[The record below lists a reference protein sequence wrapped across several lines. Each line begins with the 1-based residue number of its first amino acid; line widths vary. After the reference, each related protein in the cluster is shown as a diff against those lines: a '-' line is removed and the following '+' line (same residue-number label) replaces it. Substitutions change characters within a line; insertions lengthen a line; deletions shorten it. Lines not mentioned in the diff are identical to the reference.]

1 MIIVIVRFYRG
12 RGMRMGTKQKGSK
25 RLAAYSLILMTVG
38 YIATFPFLGNI
49 WIDLLHG
56 GFEAGLVGGLA
67 DWFAVTALFR
77 HPLGIPIPHTALL
90 PNNRKR
96 LTEGLV
102 SIIKNDWLSKES
114 IQEKVKHIPFTDKL
128 SVIVRREIRTESF
141 KHILTK
147 TIKNLIEDVNIEKI
161 TPIVKKQL
169 LLVLSHVEVSPL
181 FGILKNKLI
190 QEEVDKKALDHFL
203 VKIETWLMQKHTVVK
218 LGRISTNA
226 LSKIEVSGVRRLA
239 FNSIKTLFTEEKL
252 GQIVQ
257 SILLR
262 AVQNGQREGDSN
274 RRALLTYIK
283 KELHGLEKNNH
294 FIEVVENWKDQLL
307 EKELPD
313 EMISEKLT
321 QLQQQLV
328 QLVEEPKFAE
338 NHAIPMIDQLLENLT
353 KKRSDID
360 QWIQKQ
366 IILLVEENHSV
377 IGDLVKENLNKLDNK
392 TLVDLIENNIGKD
405 LQWIRVNGAFC
416 GFVIGLLLTGIQAV
430 VVLW

>member
-1 MIIVIVRFYRG
+1 
-12 RGMRMGTKQKGSK
+12 MGTKQKGSK
-25 RLAAYSLILMTVG
+25 RIAAYSLILMTVG

-102 SIIKNDWLSKES
+102 SVIKNEWLSKES

-128 SVIVRREIRTESF
+128 SVIVKREIRTESF

-147 TIKNLIEDVNIEKI
+147 TIKNLIEDVQVEKI

-169 LLVLSHVEVSPL
+169 LSALSNVEVAPL
-181 FGILKNKLI
+181 LGIIKTKLI

-203 VKIETWLMQKHTVVK
+203 VKIEAWLMNKHTVMK

-226 LSKIEVSGVRRLA
+226 LTKIEVTGVRKLA

-262 AVQNGQREGDSN
+262 AVQNGQRDGDSN

-283 KELHGLEKNNH
+283 KELHGLGKNND
-294 FIEVVENWKDQLL
+294 FIEVLEKWKDQLL

-313 EMISEKLT
+313 ELITEKLT
-321 QLQQQLV
+321 QLKDQLM
-328 QLVEEPKFAE
+328 QFVEDPEFAE

-353 KKRSDID
+353 EKSSDLD
-360 QWIQKQ
+360 QWIQQQ

-416 GFVIGLLLTGIQAV
+416 GFAIGLVLTGIEAV
-430 VVLW
+430 VVL

>member
-1 MIIVIVRFYRG
+1 
-12 RGMRMGTKQKGSK
+12 MGTKQKGSK
-25 RLAAYSLILMTVG
+25 RIAAYSLILMTVG

-90 PNNRKR
+90 PNNRNR

-102 SIIKNDWLSKES
+102 SVIKNEWLSKES

-128 SVIVRREIRTESF
+128 SVIVKREIRTESF

-147 TIKNLIEDVNIEKI
+147 TIKNLIEDVEVEKI

-169 LLVLSHVEVSPL
+169 LLALSNVEVGPL
-181 FGILKNKLI
+181 LGIIKTKLI
-190 QEEVDKKALDHFL
+190 QEEVDKKTLDHFL
-203 VKIETWLMQKHTVVK
+203 VKVEAWLMNKQTVVK
-218 LGRISTNA
+218 LGRISSNA
-226 LSKIEVSGVRRLA
+226 LTKIEVSGIRKLA

-252 GQIVQ
+252 GQLVQ

-262 AVQNGQREGDSN
+262 AVQNGQRDGDSN

-283 KELHGLEKNNH
+283 KELHGLGKNND
-294 FIEVVENWKDQLL
+294 FIEVLEKWKDQLL

-313 EMISEKLT
+313 ELITEKLT
-321 QLQQQLV
+321 QLKDQLM
-328 QLVEEPKFAE
+328 QFVEDPEFAE

-353 KKRSDID
+353 EKSSDLD
-360 QWIQKQ
+360 QWIQQQ

-416 GFVIGLLLTGIQAV
+416 GFAIGLFLTGIQV
-430 VVLW
+430 VVAVW

>member
-1 MIIVIVRFYRG
+1 
-12 RGMRMGTKQKGSK
+12 MRMGTKQKGSK
-25 RLAAYSLILMTVG
+25 RIAAYSLILMTVG

-102 SIIKNDWLSKES
+102 SVIKNEWLSKES

-128 SVIVRREIRTESF
+128 SVIVKREIRTESF

-147 TIKNLIEDVNIEKI
+147 TIKNLIEDVKVEKI

-169 LLVLSHVEVSPL
+169 LSALSNVEVAPL
-181 FGILKNKLI
+181 LGIIKTKLI

-203 VKIETWLMQKHTVVK
+203 VKIEAWLMNKHTVMK

-226 LSKIEVSGVRRLA
+226 LTKIEVTGVRKLA
-239 FNSIKTLFTEEKL
+239 FNSIKTLFTDEKL

-262 AVQNGQREGDSN
+262 AVQNGQRDGDSN

-283 KELHGLEKNNH
+283 KELHGLGKNND
-294 FIEVVENWKDQLL
+294 FNEVLEKWKDQLL

-313 EMISEKLT
+313 ELITEKLT
-321 QLQQQLV
+321 QLKDQLM
-328 QLVEEPKFAE
+328 QFVEDPEFAE

-353 KKRSDID
+353 EKSSDLD
-360 QWIQKQ
+360 QWIQQQ

-416 GFVIGLLLTGIQAV
+416 GFAIGLVLTGIQTV
-430 VVLW
+430 IVLW

>member
-1 MIIVIVRFYRG
+1 
-12 RGMRMGTKQKGSK
+12 MRMGTKQKGSK
-25 RLAAYSLILMTVG
+25 RIAAYSLILMTVG

-90 PNNRKR
+90 PNNRNR

-102 SIIKNDWLSKES
+102 SVIKNDWLSKES

-128 SVIVRREIRTESF
+128 SVIVKREIRTESF

-147 TIKNLIEDVNIEKI
+147 TIKNLIEDVEVEKI

-169 LLVLSHVEVSPL
+169 LSALSNVEVGPL
-181 FGILKNKLI
+181 LGIIKTKLI
-190 QEEVDKKALDHFL
+190 QEEVDKKTLDHFL
-203 VKIETWLMQKHTVVK
+203 VKVEAWLMNKQTVVK
-218 LGRISTNA
+218 LGRISSNA
-226 LSKIEVSGVRRLA
+226 LTKIEVSGIRKLA

-252 GQIVQ
+252 GQLVQ

-262 AVQNGQREGDSN
+262 AVQNGQRDGDSN

-283 KELHGLEKNNH
+283 KELHGLGKNND
-294 FIEVVENWKDQLL
+294 FIEVLEKWKDQLL

-313 EMISEKLT
+313 ELITEKLM
-321 QLQQQLV
+321 QLKDQLM
-328 QLVEEPKFAE
+328 QFVEDPEFAE
-338 NHAIPMIDQLLENLT
+338 IHAIPMIDQLLENLT
-353 KKRSDID
+353 EKSSDLD
-360 QWIQKQ
+360 QWIQQQ

-416 GFVIGLLLTGIQAV
+416 GFAIGLVLTGIQAV